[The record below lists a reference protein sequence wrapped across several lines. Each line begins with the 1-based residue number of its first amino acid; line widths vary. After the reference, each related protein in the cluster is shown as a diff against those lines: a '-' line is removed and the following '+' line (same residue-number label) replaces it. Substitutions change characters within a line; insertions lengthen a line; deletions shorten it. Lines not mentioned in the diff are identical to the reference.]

1 MMAGDPVLSL
11 RVSDIKDPAAL
22 FERYST
28 EDIRRIER
36 KVCGEIE
43 QKKEELRQMVGER
56 YRDLIDAADTIGEMR
71 QCSGSLVE
79 SIQDMQRYCRTL
91 KQSRAGRQENQD
103 RDQNQDQQKFYT
115 MASQIKLLLEIPELI
130 WSSMEASQ
138 YLQATQLYLLCCH
151 LQSLLQLEAAGG
163 LCSPVL
169 ARFPILVRQVA
180 TTGHFSFSKQ
190 AGKLEGAGIK
200 AQVCSLVELLVTTLF
215 QAYAVFYLPPE
226 GAPRPA
232 EGALSCGMLFST
244 LENVTSSSPAGRGRK
259 VLQEEWSAGGWF
271 RHLPPSIT
279 EFQPSLRSLAQPIL
293 TEQLRD
299 TLQQWINTETML
311 AKQTPSVIL
320 CSAGSRSSSGPPD
333 SSSFNRYT
341 DSPAVEEALR
351 EGCVT
356 CVRHI
361 LFSIRSELD
370 PAPAR
375 LGAVLFMARLCQSLS
390 QLCPSLKQCILGTQS
405 SREAAVSGTPRQ
417 GKKLSKS
424 KAAAE
429 VSPEQA
435 KWAGLK
441 EELLGCSMEAY
452 RIWSSALAKGLTERF
467 AAALLAESAGAVLTA
482 ATGWE
487 DLEIQEE
494 SESGSSVTSKIR
506 LPVQPSWFV
515 QTLLFQLCVEVNR
528 VGGHALPRPTLQELL
543 QACLHQALHHYGV
556 LSERMRDAEGALPVT
571 QNRALQLLFDLRY
584 LNTTLSSR
592 LEEGKTSRSQQ
603 DPRFGLLPL
612 SMSNARKSKSS
623 SRASEA
629 SQKLA
634 PPSSAAGSDDS
645 FRPGSVFRQMADQDE
660 DAAAPSLFKLSWLA
674 GMAK

>member
-1 MMAGDPVLSL
+1 MVARGW
-11 RVSDIKDPAAL
+11 RQCTAAPL
-22 FERYST
+22 L
-28 EDIRRIER
+28 IER

-91 KQSRAGRQENQD
+91 KQKPGPGPEPGPAEVLHHGLP
-103 RDQNQDQQKFYT
+103 DQAPPGNPG
-115 MASQIKLLLEIPELI
+115 AHLELHGGLPVPPGHPALPALLP
-130 WSSMEASQ
+130 SAKP
-138 YLQATQLYLLCCH
+138 A
-151 LQSLLQLEAAGG
+151 AAGG
-163 LCSPVL
+163 CRGALQPSAGPLSHPGPPGRHNRTLQVL
-169 ARFPILVRQVA
+169 RTSDCTP
-180 TTGHFSFSKQ
+180 
-190 AGKLEGAGIK
+190 GAGIK

-279 EFQPSLRSLAQPIL
+279 EFQPSLRSL
-293 TEQLRD
+293 
-299 TLQQWINTETML
+299 ETML

-556 LSERMRDAEGALPVT
+556 LSERMRDAGALPVT

-629 SQKLA
+629 

>member
-1 MMAGDPVLSL
+1 MAGDPVLSL

-91 KQSRAGRQENQD
+91 KQSRAGRQED

-180 TTGHFSFSKQ
+180 TTGHFSDCTP
-190 AGKLEGAGIK
+190 GAGIK

-244 LENVTSSSPAGRGRK
+244 LENVTSSRRGRK

-279 EFQPSLRSLAQPIL
+279 EFQPSLRSL
-293 TEQLRD
+293 
-299 TLQQWINTETML
+299 ETML

-452 RIWSSALAKGLTERF
+452 RIWSSALRF

-556 LSERMRDAEGALPVT
+556 LSERMRDAGALPVT